1 MIGKIF
7 GVLGALLFV
16 GAAVIGALYVFDA
29 PVGGTVSSKAQCE
42 SQGIVGIETDFFGI
56 SANADV
62 GVLKC
67 AALQV
72 GNYVKYHVRSEH
84 TIIYSE
90 KGGVCLFDSDPD
102 GEC

>member
-7 GVLGALLFV
+7 AVIGTLIFL
-16 GAAVIGALYVFDA
+16 GAAVIGGMFVFDA
-29 PVGGTVSSKAQCE
+29 PVGGTVSSKDQCPTE
-42 SQGIVGIETDFFGI
+42 GLVGISTDFFGLK
-56 SANADV
+56 ANADV
-62 GVLKC
+62 GVAKC

-72 GNYVKYHVRSEH
+72 GNYVKYHLRTGH

-90 KGGVCLFDSDPD
+90 KGGTCLYDSE

>member
-7 GVLGALLFV
+7 AVVGALIFV
-16 GAAVIGALYVFDA
+16 FAAVIGALYVFDA
-29 PVGGTVSSKAQCE
+29 PVGGTVSSKDKCTTE
-42 SQGIVGIETDFFGI
+42 GLVGIETDFFGVT
-56 SANADV
+56 ANADV
-62 GVLKC
+62 GIGKC

-72 GNYVKYHVRSEH
+72 GNYVKYHLRSEH

-90 KGGVCLFDSDPD
+90 KGGICLFDSDPD